1 MGHSRVAFAIVQ
13 ERVLVRNQSNGI
25 VLRQHVHFVTKQAHF
40 HLEGFVQ
47 GLVLEQRHKARNK
60 HFKQQAIRTEL
71 SLSGR
76 QVLRPNQS
84 STLP

>member
-71 SLSGR
+71 SLSGSR
-76 QVLRPNQS
+76 SPNQS